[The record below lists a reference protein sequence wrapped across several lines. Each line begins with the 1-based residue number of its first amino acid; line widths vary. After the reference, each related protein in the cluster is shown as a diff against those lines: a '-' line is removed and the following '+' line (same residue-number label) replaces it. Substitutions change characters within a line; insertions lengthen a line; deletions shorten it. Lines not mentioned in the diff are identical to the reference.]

1 MRTGT
6 GVGAEKRERERERD
20 KTMNDCD
27 YNQSNTVTAVWE
39 ETATTDIRTHLLPIL
54 T

>member
-1 MRTGT
+1 M
-6 GVGAEKRERERERD
+6 GAEKRERERERD

-27 YNQSNTVTAVWE
+27 CNQSNTAVWE